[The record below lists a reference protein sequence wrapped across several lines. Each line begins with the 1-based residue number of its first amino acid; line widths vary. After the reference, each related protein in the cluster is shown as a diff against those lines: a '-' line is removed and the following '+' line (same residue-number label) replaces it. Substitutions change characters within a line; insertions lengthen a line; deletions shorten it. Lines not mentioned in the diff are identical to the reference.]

1 VRMFSRLFQWL
12 RTSRRARY
20 GALAAGLMLA
30 AAVAAGAWWLTREK
44 RTKVYRPPGPLRGK
58 RAPEIIDR
66 VEFWLNGGEVALASL
81 KKKPVLLV
89 FWHPRD
95 GGKSLAALPHVRDLA
110 DAFASKGLTTIGFCV
125 LDEPKD
131 LEPVLRDHKIA
142 FRVGLDCDADLH
154 KQYRIDVV
162 GTPYAYL
169 VDGKGV
175 VAWDGPPD
183 ELDARDVRKLLP

>member
-1 VRMFSRLFQWL
+1 MRMFSRFFQRL

-20 GALAAGLMLA
+20 GAIAACLVLATAM
-30 AAVAAGAWWLTREK
+30 AAGAWRLTREK
-44 RTKVYRPPGPLRGK
+44 KARVYHPPGPLRGET
-58 RAPEIIDR
+58 APEIIDR

-81 KKKPVLLV
+81 KRKPVLLV

-95 GGKSLAALPHVRDLA
+95 GGKSLAALPHVREVSA
-110 DAFASKGLTTIGFCV
+110 AFASKGLTTIGFCV
-125 LDEPKD
+125 LDEAKD
-131 LEPVLRDHKIA
+131 LEPVLREHKIT

-154 KQYRIDVV
+154 RQYRIDVV

-183 ELDARDVRKLLP
+183 ELDESEVRKLLP